1 MKRLLSGLK
10 KWAIHDALKHLI
22 AKHKLKITDLLIDSG
37 WENIL
42 LDQVDPNINLYYCD
56 AGNPWQKGM
65 VERTIRALR
74 TYHLLA
80 KFCSIDIVSQKQLDW
95 IVNDY
100 WQFKQAIKG

>member
-22 AKHKLKITDLLIDSG
+22 AKHKLKITDLLMDSG

-56 AGNPWQKGM
+56 ATNPWQKGV
-65 VERTIRALR
+65 VERTIRGLR

-80 KFCSIDIVSQKQLDW
+80 LLLILVLIKIDLGDK
-95 IVNDY
+95 N
-100 WQFKQAIKG
+100 